1 MNIQQKLYYKRVEN
15 KPILKS
21 GDPSKLDVGDSL
33 HFYGKLYI
41 DQQFLEEVADTQ
53 IEYEVL
59 LIKNDGT
66 VLMNTSNEYT
76 FNKLNNLMPTGT
88 LLFEGRVLAHD
99 FRVDNGNV
107 QPYSTEPSVL
117 SLFDSSHNYLYSY
130 GMSDY
135 IINGAGIGE
144 ITIRIIIV

>member
-1 MNIQQKLYYKRVEN
+1 MNIQQILYYKRVED

-21 GDPSKLDVGDSL
+21 GDPNKLNVGDSL
-33 HFYGKLYI
+33 HFYGKLYL
-41 DQQFLEEVADTQ
+41 DEQFLEEVADTL
-53 IEYEVL
+53 IEYDVL
-59 LIKNDGT
+59 LIRNDGS

-99 FRVDNGNV
+99 FRIDNGNV
-107 QPYSTEPSVL
+107 QPYITEPAVL

-135 IINGAGIGE
+135 VIKGNGIGQ
-144 ITIRIIIV
+144 ITISINII